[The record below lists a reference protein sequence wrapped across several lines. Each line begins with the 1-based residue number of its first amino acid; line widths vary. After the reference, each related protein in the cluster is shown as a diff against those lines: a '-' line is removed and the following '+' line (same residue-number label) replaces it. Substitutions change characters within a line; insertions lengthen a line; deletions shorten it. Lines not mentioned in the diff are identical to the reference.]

1 MTKSEHNFKFNKMNS
16 LKKDYEEKIVKE
28 LSKEFG
34 IKNSLA
40 IPRVKKVV
48 VNMGVGQIAKNKEG
62 FKAAQEN
69 LAIITG
75 QKPSVRQA
83 KISVASFSLR
93 KGMPVGLKVTLRGVR
108 MYDFIQRFFS
118 IVLPRLRDFRGVSNK
133 SFDKSGNYTI
143 GLEEMSVFPEI
154 DITKTNA
161 SQGLEITIV
170 TNTKDVEESK
180 KLLELLGLPFEK
192 EEEVN

>member
-1 MTKSEHNFKFNKMNS
+1 
-16 LKKDYEEKIVKE
+16 
-28 LSKEFG
+28 
-34 IKNSLA
+34 
-40 IPRVKKVV
+40 
-48 VNMGVGQIAKNKEG
+48 
-62 FKAAQEN
+62 
-69 LAIITG
+69 
-75 QKPSVRQA
+75 
-83 KISVASFSLR
+83 
-93 KGMPVGLKVTLRGVR
+93 

-154 DITKTNA
+154 EITKTNA